1 MKVKIPVKKMPATA
15 VKLKLMKPEG
25 PRGIPVT
32 FYNPKRD
39 GVTFSLL
46 TKWKNCRERARL
58 HLQGW
63 STARVTLSQIFGTII
78 HAILERIYGDIQLK
92 RLKALP
98 TAKYVARHLAA
109 IEKEWRKENPKAST
123 ETLQD
128 LEIAL
133 MMVEA
138 IVPIYFKWWHKDLTT
153 IKWQA
158 LEHTF
163 SLPVPQHGTFVRGKM
178 DGRFLSSQSRGVNL
192 FETKTKSRLGES
204 GESNLTDLL
213 GFELQV
219 NLYLGAIFA
228 TDGAAPAG
236 LLYNIIRRPNLQRK
250 KSETFAIFQRRVAAD
265 VAARPEF
272 YFIRLRMSVDKRE
285 LEREGREQAEMIDDF
300 MRWYR
305 GDAGHYKNSD
315 HCENKYGTCEFLKVC
330 AARDYTG
337 LYRRPTVFRELEE
350 V

>member
-1 MKVKIPVKKMPATA
+1 MKKKP
-15 VKLKLMKPEG
+15 VKLKLAKSDLG

-32 FYNPKRD
+32 FYNPKKD

-63 STARVTLSQIFGTII
+63 STARVSLSSIFGTVI
-78 HAILERIYGDIQLK
+78 HAVLERLYGDIQMK
-92 RLKALP
+92 RLSTVPSTKQV
-98 TAKYVARHLAA
+98 AKHLTT
-109 IEKEWRKENPKAST
+109 IEKEWRQENPKAST

-133 MMVEA
+133 MLAEV
-138 IVPIYFKWWHKDLTT
+138 IVPIYFKWWHKDLTQ

-158 LEHTF
+158 IEHQF
-163 SLPVPQHGTFVRGKM
+163 KLPVPQHGTFVRGKM
-178 DGRFLSSQSRGVNL
+178 DGRFVSTVGSKKANL

-204 GESNLTDLL
+204 GESNLTDML

-219 NLYLGAIFA
+219 NLYLGAIA
-228 TDGAAPAG
+228 AADGEAPGG

-250 KSETFAIFQRRVAAD
+250 KTETFAMFQRRVALD
-265 VAARPEF
+265 VSKRPEY
-272 YFIRLRMSVDKRE
+272 YFIRLRMNVDKHE
-285 LEREGREQAEMIDDF
+285 LAREGKEQAEMIADF
-300 MRWYR
+300 MAWYH
-305 GDAGHYKNSD
+305 GKVGHYKNSD
-315 HCENKYGTCEFLKVC
+315 QCENKYGTCEFLKIC
-330 AARDYTG
+330 GANDYTG
-337 LYRRPTVFRELEE
+337 FYKRPTVFRELEE

>member
-1 MKVKIPVKKMPATA
+1 M
-15 VKLKLMKPEG
+15 KLKLKLVKGNG
-25 PRGIPVT
+25 PLGIPAT
-32 FYNPKRD
+32 FYDPKRD

-63 STARVTLSQIFGTII
+63 STARVSLSQIFGTII

-92 RLKALP
+92 RLTTVP
-98 TAKYVARHLAA
+98 STKYVQKHLVT

-128 LEIAL
+128 LEISL
-133 MMVEA
+133 MLVEV
-138 IVPIYFKWWHKDLTT
+138 IVPIYFKWWHKDLTQ

-158 LEHTF
+158 IEHQF
-163 SLPVPQHGTFVRGKM
+163 NLPVPQHGTFVRGKM
-178 DGRFLSSQSRGVNL
+178 DGRFTSALGKQHKANL

-204 GESNLTDLL
+204 GESNLTDML

-219 NLYLGAIFA
+219 NLYLGAIWA
-228 TDGAAPAG
+228 ADGVAPAG

-250 KSETFAIFQRRVAAD
+250 KAETFVQFQRRVAMD
-265 VAARPEF
+265 VSKRPEY
-272 YFIRLRMSVDKRE
+272 YFIRLRMNVDKRE
-285 LEREGREQAEMIDDF
+285 LEREGKEQALMVEDF

-305 GDAGHYKNSD
+305 GEVGHYKNSD

-330 AARDYTG
+330 SAGDYTG
-337 LYRRPTVFRELEE
+337 FYKRPTVFRELEE